1 MEEIR
6 ENKIPRISD
15 SSERMKMTALTA
27 AIEHDVSTAAFFSRQ
42 SRRSSATKRNG
53 RHKWSGVE
61 SISSL
66 PLSRLLHCDSQYRNP
81 ALLPPVP
88 NAPVNFPLTLLT
100 FEPKEKGEKSRQ
112 KTANYK
118 QTTAT
123 KIVRWK
129 QIFGVSG
136 EKERMTRDLRICF
149 RCLSARL
156 GGWCVFFFWRIEI
169 NSLKR

>member
-1 MEEIR
+1 M
-6 ENKIPRISD
+6 PRISRVNEDDGANCMMRRARRID
-15 SSERMKMTALTA
+15 SILQTESHRCSDGKIGAESSSQSAPLAR
-27 AIEHDVSTAAFFSRQ
+27 SR
-42 SRRSSATKRNG
+42 
-53 RHKWSGVE
+53 
-61 SISSL
+61 
-66 PLSRLLHCDSQYRNP
+66 LHCDSQYRNP
-81 ALLPPVP
+81 RAVP

-136 EKERMTRDLRICF
+136 EKERMTRRRDLRICF

-156 GGWCVFFFWRIEI
+156 GGWCVFFSGE
-169 NSLKR
+169 